1 MKISNGLK
9 QVIFKKLYEDLSHV
23 EIIPYGKSIW
33 FIDRKNEYWY
43 FEYEKSGRL
52 WWRYGFF
59 QNFFDLFSLESDE
72 FQPIISEWVEEVLN
86 CKVHTTAR
94 NFWISAIAVEE
105 VLNCKVHTTH
115 RVNGACTQW
124 VEEILNCKIHTTASN
139 RICLNQKV
147 EEVLNYKVRTTQN
160 TVSLEEKMVEEVLN
174 CKVTTH
180 GFWEHHSSTWVEEVL
195 KYKVESTSF
204 TTRTRTIA
212 VGQVLNYKV
221 ITPRRW
227 DSTFQYSVE
236 EVLNN
241 NEDILETLPDS
252 SKGKEE
258 PNCGVETIRS
268 SYFPCQKLMKRIL
281 KFINKH

>member
-43 FEYEKSGRL
+43 FEYEKDGKL

-94 NFWISAIAVEE
+94 NFWISAIA
-105 VLNCKVHTTH
+105 
-115 RVNGACTQW
+115 
-124 VEEILNCKIHTTASN
+124 
-139 RICLNQKV
+139 
-147 EEVLNYKVRTTQN
+147 
-160 TVSLEEKMVEEVLN
+160 
-174 CKVTTH
+174 
-180 GFWEHHSSTWVEEVL
+180 VEEVL

>member
-43 FEYEKSGRL
+43 FEYEKDGKL

-72 FQPIISEWVEEVLN
+72 FQPIISE
-86 CKVHTTAR
+86 
-94 NFWISAIAVEE
+94 
-105 VLNCKVHTTH
+105 
-115 RVNGACTQW
+115 
-124 VEEILNCKIHTTASN
+124 
-139 RICLNQKV
+139 
-147 EEVLNYKVRTTQN
+147 
-160 TVSLEEKMVEEVLN
+160 
-174 CKVTTH
+174 
-180 GFWEHHSSTWVEEVL
+180 WVEEVL

>member
-1 MKISNGLK
+1 
-9 QVIFKKLYEDLSHV
+9 
-23 EIIPYGKSIW
+23 
-33 FIDRKNEYWY
+33 
-43 FEYEKSGRL
+43 
-52 WWRYGFF
+52 
-59 QNFFDLFSLESDE
+59 
-72 FQPIISEWVEEVLN
+72 
-86 CKVHTTAR
+86 
-94 NFWISAIAVEE
+94 
-105 VLNCKVHTTH
+105 
-115 RVNGACTQW
+115 
-124 VEEILNCKIHTTASN
+124 
-139 RICLNQKV
+139 
-147 EEVLNYKVRTTQN
+147 
-160 TVSLEEKMVEEVLN
+160 
-174 CKVTTH
+174 
-180 GFWEHHSSTWVEEVL
+180 VEEVL